1 MAITSASENEIH
13 RLTRSWVYGGD
24 TFPFLFVNGGAET
37 LSGSELGA
45 AILRDAIT
53 QREIQLLEH
62 TGNCHSY
69 LFAALTDAHISD
81 RRS

>member
-1 MAITSASENEIH
+1 MAVTSASEDEIH

-24 TFPFLFVNGGAET
+24 TFPFLFINGGAET

-45 AILRDAIT
+45 AIIRDVIT

-62 TGNCHSY
+62 TSNSHSY
-69 LFAALTDAHISD
+69 LFATLANTHS
-81 RRS
+81 SS